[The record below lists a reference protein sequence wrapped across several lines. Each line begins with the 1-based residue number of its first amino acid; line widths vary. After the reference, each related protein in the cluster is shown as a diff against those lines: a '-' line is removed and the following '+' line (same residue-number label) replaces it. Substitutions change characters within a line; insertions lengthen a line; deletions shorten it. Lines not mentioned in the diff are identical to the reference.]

1 MKKPALFFLF
11 CMFAGQVLFAQTTYV
26 GELNLNQKDKIFS
39 LISPNDTLSV
49 SIEKKDLDFN
59 AGRDFQLIKI
69 KNKEYQLIVK
79 GDSIKLSESKSTIE
93 FSNGL
98 KFNVVTRKA
107 HQLILSNE
115 AGSTVVDALYRLKG
129 NNADFEITIYDKESE
144 IELLAY
150 ATKYLYEM
158 SHNEV
163 NTTVPYY
170 FFMY

>member
-1 MKKPALFFLF
+1 M
-11 CMFAGQVLFAQTTYV
+11 
-26 GELNLNQKDKIFS
+26 
-39 LISPNDTLSV
+39 
-49 SIEKKDLDFN
+49 
-59 AGRDFQLIKI
+59 IKV

-107 HQLILSNE
+107 HQLVLSDEEGN
-115 AGSTVVDALYRLKG
+115 TVVDALYKLKG
-129 NNADFEITIYDKESE
+129 KTADFEITIYDKESE
-144 IELLAY
+144 TELLAY
-150 ATKYLYEM
+150 ATKYLYEL
-158 SHNEV
+158 SLNEV